1 MDARY
6 ERRHLDRRLPS
17 ENDRIHGFFCACR
30 RLLILRDL
38 LQPAAGARRP
48 VRIVRLPH
56 VIASLRGRIRRP
68 GATCTAAKTCP
79 LSHSDTDRIFDSLS
93 VRHTFSA
100 LTFPSQRSRFNG
112 QSGSWQS
119 YGLSDDGCHDRY
131 GKQNRTY
138 RHFAELHRVWR
149 LVSAPKAALA
159 VLLRLCLFSRIV
171 FLAGQ
176 NPRK

>member
-1 MDARY
+1 VRCRKAASGRAPK
-6 ERRHLDRRLPS
+6 PS
-17 ENDRIHGFFCACR
+17 ENERRKGCFCAYRRPLLVCGLSSL
-30 RLLILRDL
+30 RLL
-38 LQPAAGARRP
+38 PGAAFASCAS
-48 VRIVRLPH
+48 PH

-119 YGLSDDGCHDRY
+119 YGLSDD
-131 GKQNRTY
+131 
-138 RHFAELHRVWR
+138 
-149 LVSAPKAALA
+149 
-159 VLLRLCLFSRIV
+159 
-171 FLAGQ
+171 
-176 NPRK
+176 